1 MLSDYLSCAER
12 KISTITLIGAG
23 IGVIVGVFAIALG
36 CIWLTRKNRRKGP
49 PDSDGNDDE
58 EESSKQTMKQDMEK
72 GQTRKLESISDGE
85 DMTPVKLKEDD
96 PPVMQEPQRIN
107 KTTSRM
113 LTGRTDSSASE
124 GGILS
129 KIGPTNSSRIGM
141 HSQHH
146 SRPAVSHFSTSSRS
160 QPLISDTVGS
170 RNIFPSNPLPSPRH
184 LQMRNEQTP
193 KRASAMS
200 TKGLQ
205 PLPLAMKR
213 TTRSIALQGVTNNV
227 SRPGSVASFVQR
239 TTGMT
244 ETIVPPVSMLSQ
256 CAPSSPTTIH
266 CRSTPTRSESDTSCP
281 LQVPLSMA
289 PSSSSVPSNPN
300 ATAPLK
306 IRKSAVQIARRPS
319 YHPPMNFRPTLQ
331 ASMAPSKINDNASR
345 SIDLSGSRAF
355 DRPGNGPKAIQ
366 TRTKKDSVDYMR
378 LNSGSIVSKRT
389 STGSNSTNLRPLPF
403 ISSSRNKVVPES
415 DGRSESQ
422 KSERLTLQE
431 DGCTRRVE

>member
-1 MLSDYLSCAER
+1 
-12 KISTITLIGAG
+12 
-23 IGVIVGVFAIALG
+23 
-36 CIWLTRKNRRKGP
+36 
-49 PDSDGNDDE
+49 
-58 EESSKQTMKQDMEK
+58 
-72 GQTRKLESISDGE
+72 
-85 DMTPVKLKEDD
+85 
-96 PPVMQEPQRIN
+96 MQEPQRIN

-129 KIGPTNSSRIGM
+129 KIERPTNSSRIGM

-146 SRPAVSHFSTSSRS
+146 SRPAISHFSTSTRS

-170 RNIFPSNPLPSPRH
+170 KNIFPSNLLPSPRH

-200 TKGLQ
+200 TKG
-205 PLPLAMKR
+205 A
-213 TTRSIALQGVTNNV
+213 
-227 SRPGSVASFVQR
+227 
-239 TTGMT
+239 GMT

-256 CAPSSPTTIH
+256 CAPSSPTSIH

-289 PSSSSVPSNPN
+289 PSPSSVPSNPN

-389 STGSNSTNLRPLPF
+389 STGSNSTNLRPIPF

-422 KSERLTLQE
+422 KSERLTGWRLHE
-431 DGCTRRVE
+431 TGGMMMIWSIV

>member
-1 MLSDYLSCAER
+1 
-12 KISTITLIGAG
+12 
-23 IGVIVGVFAIALG
+23 
-36 CIWLTRKNRRKGP
+36 
-49 PDSDGNDDE
+49 
-58 EESSKQTMKQDMEK
+58 
-72 GQTRKLESISDGE
+72 
-85 DMTPVKLKEDD
+85 
-96 PPVMQEPQRIN
+96 MQEPQRIN

-129 KIGPTNSSRIGM
+129 KIGRPTNSSRISM

-146 SRPAVSHFSTSSRS
+146 SRPAISHFSTSSRS

-170 RNIFPSNPLPSPRH
+170 RNIFPSNPLPGPRH

-355 DRPGNGPKAIQ
+355 DRPGNGP
-366 TRTKKDSVDYMR
+366 
-378 LNSGSIVSKRT
+378 
-389 STGSNSTNLRPLPF
+389 SNS
-403 ISSSRNKVVPES
+403 
-415 DGRSESQ
+415 D
-422 KSERLTLQE
+422 
-431 DGCTRRVE
+431 